1 LVGYPVM
8 QPIVGP
14 PSDTKVALL
23 GLCTAA
29 LMAAGT
35 FFQKLNGVRGGNV
48 FVSGWLALSVIC
60 FLPTFPIAN
69 KVFLMGGRMSLFVPA
84 TAATYVFSMLVG
96 RFYFGEEVS
105 LNRWLGCALIM
116 LGVGAIARG

>member
-1 LVGYPVM
+1 M
-8 QPIVGP
+8 QPIVDP
-14 PSDTKVALL
+14 PRTPLPSDTKVALL
-23 GLCTAA
+23 GLLTAA

-35 FFQKLNGVRGGNV
+35 FFQKLNGVRAGNP
-48 FVSGWLALSVIC
+48 FVSGWLVASTVC
-60 FLPTFPIAN
+60 FLPTFVIAN

-105 LNRWLGCALIM
+105 YVRWVGCALIM
-116 LGVGAIARG
+116 VGVAIIARG